1 MSVRQRGHPPP
12 EYTTPP
18 FPSLPWPPQEASES
32 YRLYYLT
39 DIWRFTLLWTVIIYG
54 LFHLG
59 AAAIALLM
67 QVGRRKSNW
76 KFLWMVPLVYAFVA
90 GVEAL
95 MAGSVVGL
103 MSVTSTQTLTLCIAA
118 DDIVVSTVSEPPI
131 LLANLTCRHGFPLPG
146 GGLMCLS

>member
-103 MSVTSTQTLTLCIAA
+103 IVGATYIAGKFDMSTWIPFTWGWVNVLVL
-118 DDIVVSTVSEPPI
+118 I
-131 LLANLTCRHGFPLPG
+131 LSSFRHQ
-146 GGLMCLS
+146 GGL